1 MRIQNRKFSCT
12 ISSEFICA
20 KGTYTTQKFFI
31 FPRNIILRLFRFL
44 FCEFESKLSIPI
56 KKGSG
61 QNGKPTKNRS
71 ETVCSRFFL
80 KDLFSHLQLQ
90 FSLQGLFNYFFTAC
104 KLNETSL
111 LFSIHTVL
119 PSVMDVSGAIL
130 SIILPNFCLLCVC
143 VSQLKATVKINTLNA

>member
-1 MRIQNRKFSCT
+1 MKRCVL
-12 ISSEFICA
+12 
-20 KGTYTTQKFFI
+20 GFF
-31 FPRNIILRLFRFL
+31 
-44 FCEFESKLSIPI
+44 
-56 KKGSG
+56 
-61 QNGKPTKNRS
+61 
-71 ETVCSRFFL
+71 
-80 KDLFSHLQLQ
+80 KDLISHLQLQ

-143 VSQLKATVKINTLNA
+143 VCVVAKGDSENKYA